1 MKRRN
6 VLSSPRLS
14 ELKRHRR
21 RAVFSKVFVSLAG
34 IVSVFALLAYVSQ
47 LESLN
52 ISGVEVSGNKI
63 LDADAIKTSVQSE
76 LSGKYL
82 WLFPKTNALY
92 FPKSGIKNALSE
104 KFKRIK
110 ELNLS
115 VKNNNKNLEVLLT
128 EREPKYT
135 WCGEDIS
142 ESREGNEQKCYF
154 MDSEGYIFDNAP
166 YFSGNVYFKFY
177 GDINKEN
184 PMGEPFLPG
193 KFEGILKFKEAV
205 EGMGLNPVAFW
216 LEEKGDANFAL
227 SKELTLGSKII
238 FRTEAD
244 FEKIAENLQAAI
256 ATEPLKS
263 KIKSSFSSLLY
274 IDLRFG
280 NKVYNKFR

>member
-1 MKRRN
+1 
-6 VLSSPRLS
+6 
-14 ELKRHRR
+14 
-21 RAVFSKVFVSLAG
+21 
-34 IVSVFALLAYVSQ
+34 
-47 LESLN
+47 
-52 ISGVEVSGNKI
+52 
-63 LDADAIKTSVQSE
+63 
-76 LSGKYL
+76 
-82 WLFPKTNALY
+82 
-92 FPKSGIKNALSE
+92 
-104 KFKRIK
+104 
-110 ELNLS
+110 
-115 VKNNNKNLEVLLT
+115 
-128 EREPKYT
+128 
-135 WCGEDIS
+135 
-142 ESREGNEQKCYF
+142 
-154 MDSEGYIFDNAP
+154 
-166 YFSGNVYFKFY
+166 
-177 GDINKEN
+177 
-184 PMGEPFLPG
+184 MGEPFLPG